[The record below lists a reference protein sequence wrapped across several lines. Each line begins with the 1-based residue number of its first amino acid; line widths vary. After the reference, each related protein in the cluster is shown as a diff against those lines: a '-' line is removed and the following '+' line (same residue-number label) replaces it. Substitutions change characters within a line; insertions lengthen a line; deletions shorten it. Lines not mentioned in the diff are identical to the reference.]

1 MARAVEERRCGNPD
15 CLDPNST
22 SRLQKIPESFT
33 GDRLSEYFHRQRA
46 ACARWCGFKEPPK
59 KPGRKRKDA
68 TLAIPVGKRLDTD
81 RCPPI
86 LRSIDTL
93 WGYRCRRPAARL
105 LPPHSPAHVAARRLA
120 DISDMRMEER
130 SQPLTDGSIL
140 EYIVHGEFA
149 WKESDIN
156 STYGA
161 WWISLRTIVREVG
174 AEAVEEK
181 LEEFDDEI
189 KRLRAQAIKEAVE
202 DSSDDDEEDR

>member
-1 MARAVEERRCGNPD
+1 
-15 CLDPNST
+15 
-22 SRLQKIPESFT
+22 
-33 GDRLSEYFHRQRA
+33 
-46 ACARWCGFKEPPK
+46 
-59 KPGRKRKDA
+59 
-68 TLAIPVGKRLDTD
+68 
-81 RCPPI
+81 
-86 LRSIDTL
+86 
-93 WGYRCRRPAARL
+93 
-105 LPPHSPAHVAARRLA
+105 
-120 DISDMRMEER
+120 MEER

-161 WWISLRTIVREVG
+161 WWMSLRTIVREVG

-189 KRLRAQAIKEAVE
+189 KRLRAQAIKEAVK

>member
-1 MARAVEERRCGNPD
+1 
-15 CLDPNST
+15 
-22 SRLQKIPESFT
+22 
-33 GDRLSEYFHRQRA
+33 
-46 ACARWCGFKEPPK
+46 
-59 KPGRKRKDA
+59 
-68 TLAIPVGKRLDTD
+68 
-81 RCPPI
+81 
-86 LRSIDTL
+86 
-93 WGYRCRRPAARL
+93 
-105 LPPHSPAHVAARRLA
+105 
-120 DISDMRMEER
+120 MEER

-189 KRLRAQAIKEAVE
+189 KRLRAQAMKEAVE
-202 DSSDDDEEDR
+202 DSSDDDEEDW

>member
-1 MARAVEERRCGNPD
+1 MATVEERRCGNPH
-15 CLDPNST
+15 CPDPAST
-22 SRLQKIPESFT
+22 SRLQKIPEAFT
-33 GDRLSEYFHRQRA
+33 GDRLSEFFHCRKS
-46 ACARWCGFKEPPK
+46 ACGRWCGFKGPPK
-59 KPGRKRKDA
+59 KPGRKRKGE

-86 LRSIDTL
+86 LRSIDAL
-93 WGYRCRRPAARL
+93 WGYRCSRPAARSIA
-105 LPPHSPAHVAARRLA
+105 PHSPAHVAARRLA
-120 DISDMRMEER
+120 DLADMRMEER

-161 WWISLRTIVREVG
+161 WWMSLRTIVREVG

-181 LEEFDDEI
+181 LEEFDEEVD
-189 KRLRAQAIKEAVE
+189 RLRAQAIKEALE
-202 DSSDDDEEDR
+202 DSSEDEEVDP

>member
-1 MARAVEERRCGNPD
+1 
-15 CLDPNST
+15 
-22 SRLQKIPESFT
+22 
-33 GDRLSEYFHRQRA
+33 
-46 ACARWCGFKEPPK
+46 
-59 KPGRKRKDA
+59 
-68 TLAIPVGKRLDTD
+68 
-81 RCPPI
+81 
-86 LRSIDTL
+86 
-93 WGYRCRRPAARL
+93 
-105 LPPHSPAHVAARRLA
+105 
-120 DISDMRMEER
+120 MEER

-189 KRLRAQAIKEAVE
+189 KRLRAQAIKEAVK

>member
-1 MARAVEERRCGNPD
+1 
-15 CLDPNST
+15 
-22 SRLQKIPESFT
+22 
-33 GDRLSEYFHRQRA
+33 
-46 ACARWCGFKEPPK
+46 
-59 KPGRKRKDA
+59 
-68 TLAIPVGKRLDTD
+68 
-81 RCPPI
+81 
-86 LRSIDTL
+86 
-93 WGYRCRRPAARL
+93 
-105 LPPHSPAHVAARRLA
+105 
-120 DISDMRMEER
+120 MRMEER

-161 WWISLRTIVREVG
+161 WWMSLRTIVREVG

>member
-1 MARAVEERRCGNPD
+1 
-15 CLDPNST
+15 
-22 SRLQKIPESFT
+22 
-33 GDRLSEYFHRQRA
+33 
-46 ACARWCGFKEPPK
+46 
-59 KPGRKRKDA
+59 
-68 TLAIPVGKRLDTD
+68 
-81 RCPPI
+81 
-86 LRSIDTL
+86 
-93 WGYRCRRPAARL
+93 
-105 LPPHSPAHVAARRLA
+105 
-120 DISDMRMEER
+120 MEER

-189 KRLRAQAIKEAVE
+189 KRLRAQAMKEAVE